1 MQSEK
6 ASKIIAAVK
15 ALPDQDADILEAFLA
30 GLRIG
35 GVCGRGWQLRVS
47 GPLSRPKAG
56 EERFEK
62 SPSPPHTPHAALAA
76 PHSHCS

>member
-30 GLRIG
+30 GLRAG
-35 GVCGRGWQLRVS
+35 KRAGDPELPPPAANS
-47 GPLSRPKAG
+47 PDPK
-56 EERFEK
+56 
-62 SPSPPHTPHAALAA
+62 T
-76 PHSHCS
+76 